1 MFDLVGQITAA
12 GKSSRLLKVPKPKQS
27 PGRPASEK
35 QLARAAEATAK
46 AEARYEEQF
55 KGDKTLTVAV
65 LAARLGVFP
74 NAAAAMMRRL
84 AAKNKAHVVGHEA
97 HGVGNEAALW
107 KWGPKPPAF
116 PQTEAG
122 K

>member
-1 MFDLVGQITAA
+1 MFDLAGQIAAA
-12 GKSSRLLKVPKPKQS
+12 GNSSRLTKAPKPKQMA
-27 PGRPASEK
+27 GRPASEK

-55 KGDKTLTVAV
+55 KGGKILTVAV
-65 LAARLGVFP
+65 LAARLGIFP

-84 AAKNKAHVVGHEA
+84 AAKNKAHIVGYET

-116 PQTEAG
+116 PQQNDS